1 MYKRILVPL
10 EHSDYDAA
18 ILEHVSALAHFC
30 GASVVLIHVADGWAA
45 RNLKQLNLR
54 ESEEM
59 RLDREYI
66 EAQCAALTASGLRAD
81 CHSCRRRSVQG
92 DRRRRGARIVRPDR
106 DVHARAPLHQG
117 HHLRQRGERGTAP
130 VARSRPARARRAPHA
145 ARQSRHFAARAAGMS
160 AVRATQSLTAPVE
173 DYLKVIFE
181 LESAGEPAGT
191 NEIAAELGVAPA
203 SVSGMVRRLVGQ
215 RLITHE
221 RYRGVRL
228 TRDGRRAA
236 LRTIRRHRVI
246 EAYLTQALHYP
257 WDLVHDE
264 AERLEHAA
272 SDELIDRMAA
282 AIGEP
287 TTDPHGAPI
296 PTREGTLRER
306 TLTSLNEIEEGRR
319 VRVERVGD
327 RDPGQLRYLAELG
340 IIPGTRVEVESRAPY
355 DGPIKLRVGGGKAA
369 RSIGP
374 ALARQIFV
382 SRAESR

>member
-1 MYKRILVPL
+1 
-10 EHSDYDAA
+10 
-18 ILEHVSALAHFC
+18 
-30 GASVVLIHVADGWAA
+30 
-45 RNLKQLNLR
+45 
-54 ESEEM
+54 
-59 RLDREYI
+59 
-66 EAQCAALTASGLRAD
+66 
-81 CHSCRRRSVQG
+81 
-92 DRRRRGARIVRPDR
+92 
-106 DVHARAPLHQG
+106 
-117 HHLRQRGERGTAP
+117 
-130 VARSRPARARRAPHA
+130 
-145 ARQSRHFAARAAGMS
+145 MS
-160 AVRATQSLTAPVE
+160 AVRDAQSLTAPVE

-203 SVSGMVRRLVGQ
+203 SVSGMVRRLAGQ

-246 EAYLTQALHYP
+246 EAYLTHALDYP

-272 SDELIDRMAA
+272 SDKLIDHMAA

-306 TLTSLNEIEEGRR
+306 ALMSLDEIDPGQR

-327 RDPGQLRYLAELG
+327 RDPGQLRYLAEIG
-340 IIPGTRVEVESRAPY
+340 IVPGTRVGVVSREPF
-355 DGPIKLRVGGGKAA
+355 DGPITLRLGRTN

-374 ALARQIFV
+374 ALARQILV
-382 SRAESR
+382 SRSNAR